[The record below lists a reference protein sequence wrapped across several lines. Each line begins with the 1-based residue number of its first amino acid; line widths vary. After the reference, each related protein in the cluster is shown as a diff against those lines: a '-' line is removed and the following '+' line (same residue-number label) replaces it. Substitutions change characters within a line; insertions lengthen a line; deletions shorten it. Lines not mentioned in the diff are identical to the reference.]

1 MLKINS
7 FQTSRRPVILGYLVA
22 IASVVAAMIGLWL
35 MEKEWHAPAHLAL
48 FLGAVIISAWFG
60 GTKPTLFAIALSV
73 VAFDYFFSAFGGFA
87 GRRVHPGSAPVVVRS
102 RGRLRRVGDD
112 HGKERGRIAP
122 ARAR

>member
-7 FQTSRRPVILGYLVA
+7 LQTSRRPVILGYLVA

-35 MEKEWHAPAHLAL
+35 MEREWHAPAHLAL
-48 FLGAVIISAWFG
+48 FLVAVIISAWFG

-73 VAFDYFFSAFGGFA
+73 VAFLLFPAFGGFA